1 MLEFIICKLGF
12 QAKFSQETCNQVTN
26 YPVFCFTS
34 IQLPE
39 NSTKFVEHE
48 VLTQNYETEIVSILK
63 HDDEQGYFSYFSIF
77 SIDVSY
83 LSLNIWL
90 WTLTL
95 LPVLGTYFL
104 DNIDEHLYHTKS
116 YFWKNFSY
124 RYFLD
129 IVCHPIRAISQDK
142 FQNKL
147 SKQTQYY
154 HLRCVFDN
162 TDQVFYQH
170 TS

>member
-1 MLEFIICKLGF
+1 MIM
-12 QAKFSQETCNQVTN
+12 N
-26 YPVFCFTS
+26 
-34 IQLPE
+34 
-39 NSTKFVEHE
+39 
-48 VLTQNYETEIVSILK
+48 IVS
-63 HDDEQGYFSYFSIF
+63 
-77 SIDVSY
+77 
-83 LSLNIWL
+83 
-90 WTLTL
+90 
-95 LPVLGTYFL
+95 LPDLGTYFVG
-104 DNIDEHLYHTKS
+104 NIGEHLDHTKS
-116 YFWKNFSY
+116 YFRKNFNY

-129 IVCHPIRAISQDK
+129 IVCHPIRAISQDQ